1 MPSPNL
7 HPMVNIAVKAARAA
21 GSIINRAAL
30 DIESVRISQKQVNDF
45 VTEVD
50 QASESAIIETLLTAF
65 PGHGILAEES
75 GSTHGARDSE
85 FVWIID
91 PLDGT
96 TNLIHGF
103 PIYCISIALAIKGK
117 VEHAVIYDPTRNDLF
132 TATKGRGAFLNDRR
146 LRVSKR
152 IRLQESLIATGF
164 PFRPGDDFPT
174 YLAMM
179 GDVMQRT
186 AGLRRPGAA
195 ALDLAY
201 VAAGF
206 TEGFFETGLQP
217 WDVAAGSLLVTEA
230 GGLIGNLSGDANFL
244 DQKECLAANPK
255 IYAQLVSILGKYSKF
270 ASAGEK
276 AEVRGRLQKPG
287 PARAGAAAPKT
298 AASCEVAMPTSD
310 AAQPMP
316 ADLPGP
322 ADAPF

>member
-7 HPMVNIAVKAARAA
+7 HPMVNVAVKAARAA
-21 GSIINRAAL
+21 GAIINRAAL
-30 DIESVRISQKQVNDF
+30 DVESVRISQKQVNDF

-50 QASESAIIETLLTAF
+50 HASEATIIETLLGAF

-75 GSTHGARDSE
+75 GNQHGARDSE

-96 TNLIHGF
+96 TNFIHGF
-103 PIYCISIALAIKGK
+103 PVYCVSIALAIKGK
-117 VEHAVIYDPTRNDLF
+117 VEHAVIYDPSRNDLF
-132 TATKGRGAFLNDRR
+132 TSTKGRGAFLNDRR

-152 IRLQESLIATGF
+152 IRLKESLISTGF
-164 PFRPGDDFPT
+164 PFRAGDDFPT

-230 GGLIGNLSGDANFL
+230 GGLIGNFSGDANFME
-244 DQKECLAANPK
+244 QKECLAGNPK
-255 IYAQLVSILGKYSKF
+255 IYAQLVSLLGKYSKF

-276 AEVRGRLQKPG
+276 AEVRSKLQITGSTRP
-287 PARAGAAAPKT
+287 RATDTRIAAPVNH
-298 AASCEVAMPTSD
+298 AP
-310 AAQPMP
+310 P
-316 ADLPGP
+316 DLPP
-322 ADAPF
+322 DPASHADAPF